1 MMCQSK
7 LRKRPR
13 ERVKKGKKING
24 TRSLEVSKRFLECS
38 WWFALNLEGNVVVPA
53 KVFGM
58 MSMFSVRRE
67 LARCVGTR
75 GTTDPAKNHKM
86 MRV

>member
-1 MMCQSK
+1 MYRYIWQICHGYAS
-7 LRKRPR
+7 
-13 ERVKKGKKING
+13 N
-24 TRSLEVSKRFLECS
+24 SS

-58 MSMFSVRRE
+58 MSMFFVRRE
-67 LARCVGTR
+67 VARCVGTR